1 MKFIDFIAERIKENN
16 WLNDDLVVVLPSSR
30 AVKYLMAA
38 LSKSYGKPIFAPK
51 ILTIDALFS
60 SLAPKKIIDPSRYLL
75 LLYKAYCIVETETK
89 QDFESFLTW
98 APLVLND
105 FEDINRYLLD
115 PKDVFKN
122 LKAIKELESWN
133 LEDKEITEAQKVFM
147 RFWDLLPGLYAALD
161 NLLLQQ
167 NYITPAQSYRHLAQ
181 NTELLFS
188 ENSNSFYVFAG
199 FNALSAAETKVID
212 YLIKKKAAVY
222 FIDSDVYYL
231 SNPTHEAGLF
241 QRKNNKA
248 FGINKPEFVRSELS
262 TKPLKIDLIQCA
274 QLTGQV
280 KIAATELA
288 KISPAAME
296 DTLVLLADET
306 LISALVK
313 NLPLSIGKANITLGL
328 PLNQTPIKSW
338 IEIIFDIQENKSRF
352 KTNAVYHKDLQRI
365 INHIFCISWLD
376 DAAKA
381 KLVHMEQDMIRYNR
395 VFQNL
400 DNLKIS
406 ADVLELLNKIY
417 IPWDQDWSKAMDC
430 IRAINSFLGKQIPS
444 SFEFENSILSAFD
457 QSINA
462 FEIIVNEGLP
472 DLSLRTFKLLF
483 SQHWHSKSIAF
494 HGNPIDGLQ
503 IMGLLETRLL
513 DFKRIILLG
522 MNEGNLPPTNNLKTI
537 IPIDLRKGLGLP
549 TQREKQGIFA
559 QHFYRLLHYCEDL
572 TITYTT
578 LSDQITNAEP
588 SRYLNQLELE
598 LARIN
603 PNIEFKKSYY
613 VTSFPEKSDIG
624 SSIIEKKSDITTQL
638 DAYFEKPISASALNK
653 YLTCPLDFYYRYI
666 VEFGEADTVMEEIE
680 SSAFGTFIHD
690 TLEQLFLPFA
700 QRDKERN
707 FISPA
712 PPPLSTSSIDRM
724 LIAFPPIL
732 YARFMKHFNN
742 DKSLFATGK
751 NLLSFEMANEIVS
764 KTLFSE
770 KEFISSLTEP
780 LFVEQLEAP
789 LACSVVIQLNG
800 SPKTIQLKG
809 FIDRIDRIGDNY
821 RILDYKS
828 GQVKPEHVLFKW
840 PEGKTLREAFKGSKH
855 TLQLSLYCLLF
866 EKNYNCKPDE
876 ASILSLVTSTGY
888 TQKLRKEGGSISE
901 MPALFEQLLEETINE
916 IYDLSVPFEHDDD
929 AKYCNYC

>member
-1 MKFIDFIAERIKENN
+1 MKFIDFIAQRIKDNN

-38 LSKSYGKPIFAPK
+38 LSKHYGKPIFAPK

-75 LLYKAYCIVETETK
+75 LLYKAYEVVETETQ

-105 FEDINRYLLD
+105 FEDINRYLLE

-147 RFWDLLPGLYAALD
+147 RFWDLLPGLYDALE

-181 NTELLFS
+181 NTALLFS
-188 ENSNSFYVFAG
+188 ENPNAFYLFAG

-212 YLIKKKAAVY
+212 YLIKKKSAVY
-222 FIDSDVYYL
+222 YIDSDVYYL
-231 SNPTHEAGLF
+231 SNTTHEAGLF

-248 FGINKPEFVRSELS
+248 FGINKPEFVRNELS
-262 TKPLKIDLIQCA
+262 TKPLNIELIQCA

-288 KISPAAME
+288 KISPAEME

-338 IEIIFDIQENKSRF
+338 IEIIFDIQENINRF

-365 INHIFCISWLD
+365 INHIFCISWLV
-376 DAAKA
+376 DAAKE

-400 DNLKIS
+400 DNLQIS
-406 ADVLELLNKIY
+406 TDVSELLNKMY
-417 IPWDQDWSKAMDC
+417 IPWEQDWSKAIQS
-430 IRAINSFLGKQIPS
+430 IRAINSFLGKNIPS

-483 SQHWHSKSIAF
+483 NQHWHSKSIAF

-503 IMGLLETRLL
+503 IMGLLETRML

-603 PNIEFKKSYY
+603 PNSLFNKSYY
-613 VTSFPEKSDIG
+613 ITSFPEKSDIE
-624 SSIIEKKSDITTQL
+624 SSSIEKKIDIISQL
-638 DAYFEKPISASALNK
+638 DAYFDKPISASALNK

-680 SSAFGTFIHD
+680 SGAFGTFIHD

-707 FISPA
+707 FISPS
-712 PPPLSTSSIDRM
+712 PPALSTSSIDNM
-724 LIAFPPIL
+724 LITFPPIL
-732 YARFMKHFNN
+732 YSRFMKHFNN

-751 NLLSFEMANEIVS
+751 NLLSFEMANEIVR

-770 KEFISSLTEP
+770 KEFISKLTEP
-780 LFVEQLEAP
+780 LYIEQLEAP

-809 FIDRIDRIGDNY
+809 FIDRIDRIGDDY

-840 PEGKTLREAFKGSKH
+840 PEEKSLSEAFKGSKH

-866 EKNYNCKPDE
+866 EKNYHCQPAE

-888 TQKLRKEGGSISE
+888 TQKLSKVGGRIEE

-916 IYDLSVPFEHDDD
+916 IYDLSVPFKHDED
-929 AKYCNYC
+929 ANYCNYC